1 MYYSLAGMWLVILLV
16 VGLTPVA
23 HACGAPAG
31 FAAQA
36 LPACHVHHASAAGVN
51 DDASHCGTMPCCSTA
66 NAAAFPPALTE
77 SVKVSSSKSPGAVIA
92 DIPAAKPSHID
103 HGAFLVSYSYL
114 PAAVPRQLRFRVL
127 LI

>member
-1 MYYSLAGMWLVILLV
+1 MWLVILLIA
-16 VGLTPVA
+16 GLTPAA

-36 LPACHVHHASAAGVN
+36 MPACHAHHAPAAGV
-51 DDASHCGTMPCCSTA
+51 DDDDSHCGTMPCCSTS
-66 NAAAFPPALTE
+66 NATAFPPALTE
-77 SVKVSSSKSPGAVIA
+77 SVKVSSPKSLGTVIA
-92 DIPAAKPSHID
+92 DILAPTPSHVD